1 VLPRVK
7 VGGADVDDG
16 DKSLVRTLPFTALYN
31 DAGGA
36 GSSSEQTTISVQDSQ
51 A

>member
-1 VLPRVK
+1 
-7 VGGADVDDG
+7 VGGADLDDG

-31 DAGGA
+31 ANGGA
-36 GSSSEQTTISVQDSQ
+36 GVSSEQTTIYLQDSQ